1 MDHNS
6 IRHKLSEYIDGT
18 VNAAE
23 RAEIEAHLKTCG
35 KCSDAL
41 RELKKTIE
49 HVKSIDEIESP
60 AWMTQKIMTKV
71 RAEAEQQKSFLDRLY
86 SVFVVNLPVKAVAVV
101 FLTAIAFYMYRGIL
115 PKKLPETT
123 PGEISARQKAS
134 PAPAARHEL
143 SKAGSSSLR
152 SKQVLQ
158 APEYKA
164 LDMKGEYEKPAPP
177 ALADKMAPAPAP
189 AEQPM
194 LAKKEA
200 AAEKRTFAPQAS
212 APFMAENQAAPAAGV
227 AAKAKSQQAEA
238 EIPSLGKALPYFRDY
253 RVTEIYTGKHAPV
266 DISSHPVAKTWR
278 TKLIEAANKGSNF
291 AGHYTIA
298 MWGCGSS
305 CLAFGII
312 DAVNGKVYFPRT
324 LSHVSWAGWREK
336 EYGLKFRLDSN
347 LLIVYGSPNEE
358 ERKGIFYYIWKNN
371 DLELIK
377 YKLMK

>member
-1 MDHNS
+1 
-6 IRHKLSEYIDGT
+6 
-18 VNAAE
+18 
-23 RAEIEAHLKTCG
+23 
-35 KCSDAL
+35 
-41 RELKKTIE
+41 
-49 HVKSIDEIESP
+49 
-60 AWMTQKIMTKV
+60 
-71 RAEAEQQKSFLDRLY
+71 
-86 SVFVVNLPVKAVAVV
+86 
-101 FLTAIAFYMYRGIL
+101 
-115 PKKLPETT
+115 
-123 PGEISARQKAS
+123 
-134 PAPAARHEL
+134 
-143 SKAGSSSLR
+143 
-152 SKQVLQ
+152 
-158 APEYKA
+158 
-164 LDMKGEYEKPAPP
+164 MKGEYEKPAPP

-212 APFMAENQAAPAAGV
+212 APVMAENQAAPATGV
-227 AAKAKSQQAEA
+227 AAKAKSQQAKA
-238 EIPSLGKALPYFRDY
+238 EIPSPGKALPYFRDY

-371 DLELIK
+371 DLELIN
-377 YKLMK
+377 YKLVK